1 VIFITAFFVVTSKV
15 RIKSFC
21 ALFLTTISKGFPLA
35 FNYQKNS
42 VEFDPL
48 YKRTEQLKKD
58 FLECDRLS
66 RRVIL
71 DSDTAAFCSH
81 VTEELRKT
89 SFDGHFETLISW
101 WRLATV
107 R

>member
-1 VIFITAFFVVTSKV
+1 M
-15 RIKSFC
+15 KSFKFVLITGMLV
-21 ALFLTTISKGFPLA
+21 ASHAYANPSVIANARSP
-35 FNYQKNS
+35 

-66 RRVIL
+66 RRAML

-101 WRLATV
+101 WRLATA

>member
-1 VIFITAFFVVTSKV
+1 M
-15 RIKSFC
+15 KSFKFVLITGMLV
-21 ALFLTTISKGFPLA
+21 ASHAYANPSVIANARSP
-35 FNYQKNS
+35 

-48 YKRTEQLKKD
+48 YQRTEQLKKD